1 MVLLS
6 KIYLLSNDWGNAI
19 GAADLVLE
27 VEKKNT
33 KAIHIKAEAMFNVC
47 QFEKALVHFYRGMV
61 SSVWLYSKTSFGK
74 IKFLQAY
81 STVKEQ
87 KNMFRL
93 GVQKCKKI
101 IYDCIPPDPEI
112 FRGEGIEQL
121 FKILHKVQEGRNFT
135 EDELRMEE

>member
-1 MVLLS
+1 MFVSLKKLLS
-6 KIYLLSNDWGNAI
+6 TFTEEWW
-19 GAADLVLE
+19 V
-27 VEKKNT
+27 
-33 KAIHIKAEAMFNVC
+33 
-47 QFEKALVHFYRGMV
+47 QFG
-61 SSVWLYSKTSFGK
+61 STQKTSFGK
-74 IKFLQAY
+74 SEFLQAY